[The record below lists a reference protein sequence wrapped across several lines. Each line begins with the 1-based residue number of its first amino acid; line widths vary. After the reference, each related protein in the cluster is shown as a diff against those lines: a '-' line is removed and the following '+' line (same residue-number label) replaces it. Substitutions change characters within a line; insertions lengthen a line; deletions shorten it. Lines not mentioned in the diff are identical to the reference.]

1 MSYLALFRDQAHVIM
16 TERIYDC
23 LIKFCLWQQDPKI
36 AEYYEGGL
44 GQVNEG
50 FRCAI
55 INGQKAGDISA
66 DKDPKLLA
74 DFLTGF
80 FYGLQVMGN
89 GNISKHH
96 HNLKRVIS
104 NALIDM
110 K

>member
-50 FRCAI
+50 FR
-55 INGQKAGDISA
+55 
-66 DKDPKLLA
+66 
-74 DFLTGF
+74 
-80 FYGLQVMGN
+80 
-89 GNISKHH
+89 
-96 HNLKRVIS
+96 
-104 NALIDM
+104 
-110 K
+110 